1 MLDARPLRRQRPQP
15 LTVATTQGTE
25 TDRILA
31 ARDRF
36 VARGVSTPKLVV
48 ARAEG
53 AMVEDVDGR
62 TYVDFAGGLGC
73 QNTGHGLLPAVAA
86 MHEQIDRYLHQ
97 CFMVG
102 IYEPYVELCRRLA
115 ELSPCRGAEQRS
127 LLVNSGAE
135 AAENAVKIARAATG
149 RPAVIAFDNAF
160 HGRTLLTMT
169 LTSKVAYR
177 RGFGPF
183 APEVYRAPA
192 PYPYRGVTTDDAVAG
207 LELLFKKEVDPASV
221 ACVILEPVQGEGG
234 FIPMPAD
241 FPAKLRELCDR
252 HGILYVDDE
261 VQSGVGRTGPVWAVE
276 HAGVEPDLLLSG
288 KSLGG
293 GLPLAAVTG
302 DAEVMDAVDP
312 GGLGGTFGGN
322 PVACAAGM
330 AVLDEVASSGF
341 RARAD
346 EIGDRLRARL
356 EAIAARIPQVGEVR
370 GLGPML
376 ALELVADPD
385 TKEPAAE
392 LALATTTGAR
402 DRGLILLTCGLYG
415 NVVRILVPL
424 VASDEELDRGLDI
437 LEESLV
443 DACNGNN

>member
-1 MLDARPLRRQRPQP
+1 
-15 LTVATTQGTE
+15 
-25 TDRILA
+25 
-31 ARDRF
+31 
-36 VARGVSTPKLVV
+36 
-48 ARAEG
+48 
-53 AMVEDVDGR
+53 
-62 TYVDFAGGLGC
+62 
-73 QNTGHGLLPAVAA
+73 

-135 AAENAVKIARAATG
+135 AVENAVKIARAATG
-149 RPAVIAFDNAF
+149 RPAVVAFENAF

-177 RGFGPF
+177 KGFGPF

-192 PYPYRGVTTDDAVAG
+192 PYAYRGVSTDDAIGA
-207 LELLFKKEVDPASV
+207 LELLFKQEVDPASV
-221 ACVILEPVQGEGG
+221 ACVVLEPVQGEGG
-234 FIPMPAD
+234 FIPLPVD
-241 FPAKLRELCDR
+241 FLVRLREVCDR

-261 VQSGVGRTGPVWAVE
+261 VQSGVGRTGPVWAIE

-288 KSLGG
+288 KSIGG

-302 DAEVMDAVDP
+302 NADVMDAVES

-322 PVACAAGM
+322 PVACVAGI
-330 AVLDEVASSGF
+330 AVLDEVTSPGF

-346 EIGDRLRARL
+346 EVGDRLRARL
-356 EAIAARIPQVGEVR
+356 DAIAARIPQVGEVR

-376 ALELVADPD
+376 ALELVSNPS
-385 TKEPAAE
+385 TREPAPE
-392 LALATTTGAR
+392 LAVATTTGAR
-402 DRGLILLTCGLYG
+402 ERGLILLSCGLYG

-424 VASDEELDRGLDI
+424 VATDEELDRGLDI

-443 DACNGNN
+443 DACNGN